1 VRIAP
6 RLEPGAK
13 LFALIRCA
21 TTAAPDVSVPRVA
34 VRGEVVRVEPQP
46 DGRWGLDGRFT
57 RYRFLEG
64 APVLGPPGRGPGAVC
79 RPPERTRDMSSRE
92 VDRIN
97 RVQGP
102 IQAACTLL
110 MPHTYS
116 RRPPSRTWG
125 SHCAWDTACYGVGM
139 TVATPHPPV
148 SPVWDAGAG
157 AAAAAVAA
165 CTAERQAVQAVRSCW
180 HAVCHAA
187 ENTTGGDPVLE
198 NEEGTHILLKT
209 AIEIPRLNFHKLPYI
224 LPRPFRPTAGV
235 GLDWCTPCA
244 TK

>member
-21 TTAAPDVSVPRVA
+21 TTAEPDVSVPRVA
-34 VRGEVVRVEPQP
+34 VRGEVVRGEPQP
-46 DGRWGLDGRFT
+46 DGRWGLDVRFT

-110 MPHTYS
+110 MPHKYS

-125 SHCAWDTACYGVGM
+125 RHCAWDTACYGVGM

-157 AAAAAVAA
+157 A
-165 CTAERQAVQAVRSCW
+165 CRRGR
-180 HAVCHAA
+180 
-187 ENTTGGDPVLE
+187 GGMHRGAPGGPGGPE
-198 NEEGTHILLKT
+198 LL
-209 AIEIPRLNFHKLPYI
+209 PCC
-224 LPRPFRPTAGV
+224 LPRRRKHHGWRPRARERGGHTYTV
-235 GLDWCTPCA
+235 ENSN
-244 TK
+244 